1 MSSLEMADMVTS
13 VLDTVAAYRSVKLEE
28 VSCDWWRAAHS
39 AHVTSTL
46 VSDWLRSP
54 VAARASSTASGG
66 RLSSCRRRRR
76 GRWRAARGPP
86 AAPSRPARTR
96 APRGRGQLRRRGS
109 HGSAAC
115 RAPAVRR
122 TSSRRI
128 SSSLSR
134 LATVWNI
141 TSASVPAPAG
151 LHVLPV
157 QRGRAAR
164 PLRRRDPAEG
174 RPRVRAVE
182 GVAR

>member
-1 MSSLEMADMVTS
+1 MSPTNVSCLRSVCREAVVSSLEMADMVTS
-13 VLDTVAAYRSVKLEE
+13 VLDTVAAYRNIKLEE

-115 RAPAVRR
+115 RAPAARR

-141 TSASVPAPAG
+141 QLGQPSVNPPGLVLEAGGTST
-151 LHVLPV
+151 
-157 QRGRAAR
+157 
-164 PLRRRDPAEG
+164 
-174 RPRVRAVE
+174 
-182 GVAR
+182 

>member
-134 LATVWNI
+134 LATVGNI
-141 TSASVPAPAG
+141 IVLQKVPSEANPKVRNHG
-151 LHVLPV
+151 
-157 QRGRAAR
+157 
-164 PLRRRDPAEG
+164 EG
-174 RPRVRAVE
+174 PY
-182 GVAR
+182 